1 MTEVIPRPSLWDQP
15 AFSSERSVAA
25 PCFDLNRI
33 RGRGRKTYLSVITN
47 KRRWKLHSNAAALSL
62 SFPMPISFLHPAFIR
77 EAYHFAP
84 NRSAVSIKARQK
96 RSIRV
101 NPIRDESRWKHRPFL
116 LFFTGCHGESGRL
129 PVRPSRR
136 QVPCSS
142 GSPRNESAR
151 RRRRSQ
157 S

>member
-1 MTEVIPRPSLWDQP
+1 MTDAISRLSPWDQP

-25 PCFDLNRI
+25 PCPDLNRI
-33 RGRGRKTYLSVITN
+33 RGRGRKTYLSIITN
-47 KRRWKLHSNAAALSL
+47 RRRWKLHSNAALSL
-62 SFPMPISFLHPAFIR
+62 SFSLPISFLHPAFIR
-77 EAYHFAP
+77 EAYHFPP
-84 NRSAVSIKARQK
+84 NRSAVSIIARQK

-142 GSPRNESAR
+142 ASPRNESAR
-151 RRRRSQ
+151 RRRKSQ